1 MKKIKN
7 MKLMLLGLV
16 GLMGTTSAFAADRT
30 TTKDGVVYGVKSE
43 VYDETGR
50 SVNNIVYNL
59 KTVTWKAKEGTKEFT
74 TKEAEVLGVNTS
86 AANADVATLAIPAK
100 VTGDKG
106 EYNVLTINEAWE
118 NNTTLKLKDV
128 TALTTTLSID
138 VTNLDEA
145 MTEKAYDGFTML
157 QSLTITDSNAA
168 ADAKTTVF
176 AGGFTEGAKKTLTTV
191 TLTGSNINAIAKEAF
206 KDCIALT
213 GFDFGTKITGIGQSA
228 FEGCYG
234 FTTVTIPATVI
245 AIGDDAFKG
254 MYYKKDENTAAV
266 GLTTLVVNGAQNTYD
281 GTKLTGSVIPAAFS
295 GNQLLN
301 SVTIGSATATTI
313 NADAFKNCPALQV
326 IDLSAAT
333 ELATIA
339 EGAFPAECKLTTVK
353 LYGTKLKAIGI
364 DLTKSNRTLATLTL
378 PAGLETLTT
387 KQFKNFIAL
396 KELDLSVTK
405 VTSIPEGLLAYTE
418 AAETQELDKDGKP
431 VEGKYIAPV
440 LATVKL
446 NAATEAIARTAFLG
460 QVALTTV
467 ENLNQEKLASIGDRA
482 FLGTGLA
489 SLDLSSTAIKT
500 IEKLTFA
507 NMANLATVKLPA
519 NKITTIA
526 AAAFANDAK
535 INSINL
541 QDTKI
546 TVLNPIFHE
555 GVVIEKGVDPAREGY
570 TYNEVAIAL
579 TSLTLPETLKKIAD
593 GALQLTDITEIEIPA
608 SVTSIGEYAFQGCI
622 KLEKFTWNDAKQ
634 RYIAYNVFR
643 GDDKLKEV
651 KMVTLDATAIGIN
664 FTGSKPD
671 GEDKT
676 PDAIFKGNDKSV
688 LKFIV
693 NVEDYNALVA
703 AGWTEA
709 NLKYCT
715 LTTEGASE
723 FEFKA
728 AGKSG
733 EYYYA
738 TYYNKA
744 QATWF
749 PEDKFEVFAAVV
761 EGSNVVMKPFTAEG
775 GYYKVAKLTDFEG
788 DICVIRSKEQKAGYE
803 LKNASFN
810 DKSTAPAVNELEV
823 APKDFTPSRIKYQY
837 KFGSKNGVVA
847 FYRVTSGTIKEG
859 GVYIQA
865 SVAAARL
872 NIIFEGEGDAT
883 AIQAIA
889 TEAENSGAV
898 YNLNGVRVNKAQK
911 GVYIQNGKKFVK

>member
-7 MKLMLLGLV
+7 MKLMFLGLI
-16 GLMGTTSAFAADRT
+16 GLMSSTSAFADVRT
-30 TTKDGVVYGVKSE
+30 TTKDGVVYEEKS
-43 VYDETGR
+43 VVMDETGR

-118 NNTTLKLKDV
+118 NNTGSKLKDV
-128 TALTTTLSID
+128 TALTKTLSID

-145 MTEKAYDGFTML
+145 MTGKAYDGFTML

-168 ADAKTTVF
+168 ADAKTTSF
-176 AGGFTEGAKKTLTTV
+176 AGGFADAAKATLTTV
-191 TLTGSNINAIAKEAF
+191 NFASSNISELGDEAF
-206 KDCIALT
+206 KGCTALT
-213 GFDFGTKITGIGQSA
+213 GFDFTKITKIGKSA
-228 FEGCYG
+228 FEGDYG
-234 FTTVTIPATVI
+234 FTTLTIPATVI
-245 AIGDDAFKG
+245 AIGEDAFKG
-254 MYYKKDENTAAV
+254 MYYKKDEKTAAV
-266 GLTTLVVNGAQNTYD
+266 GLTTLVVNGAQNTYKAD
-281 GTKLTGSVIPAAFS
+281 KSLESSVIPAAFS

-301 SVTIGSATATTI
+301 SVTIGSTTATEIASGAFT
-313 NADAFKNCPALQV
+313 DAIHLEV
-326 IDLSAAT
+326 LDLSAAT
-333 ELATIA
+333 KLATIT
-339 EGAFPAECKLTTVK
+339 GAFAASDAFKTIKLKGTDLSSIVNASINISNSNRTLETFTFPAKLSEISATKFMYCIALKEIDLSETKVTVIPENLCKWAENSYTEEFKADGTSYDPKKYIKPALTTVK
-353 LYGTKLKAIGI
+353 L
-364 DLTKSNRTLATLTL
+364 N
-378 PAGLETLTT
+378 
-387 KQFKNFIAL
+387 
-396 KELDLSVTK
+396 
-405 VTSIPEGLLAYTE
+405 
-418 AAETQELDKDGKP
+418 AETS
-431 VEGKYIAPV
+431 
-440 LATVKL
+440 
-446 NAATEAIARTAFLG
+446 
-460 QVALTTV
+460 
-467 ENLNQEKLASIGDRA
+467 SIGENA
-482 FLGTGLA
+482 FAGC
-489 SLDLSSTAIKT
+489 
-500 IEKLTFA
+500 
-507 NMANLATVKLPA
+507 ANLATVEGLNNAKMTEIKAHAFDGTALTALDLSATKLTKVVGYAFSNMTKLASVKLPKTV
-519 NKITTIA
+519 NDIA

-541 QDTKI
+541 QDTEIK
-546 TVLNPIFHE
+546 TLNTIFHT
-555 GVVIEKGVDPAREGY
+555 GVVGDEDEDKDE
-570 TYNEVAIAL
+570 EVAIAL
-579 TSLTLPETLKKIAD
+579 TSVKLPETLKEIAK
-593 GALQLTDITEIEIPA
+593 GALQLLDITEIEIPA

-622 KLEKFTWNDAKQ
+622 KLEKFTWNDATQ
-634 RYIAYNVFR
+634 RNIAYNVFR

-651 KMVTLDATAIGIN
+651 KMVTNDDSYIGIF

-676 PDAIFKGNDKSV
+676 PDAIFKGNNKSV

-693 NVEDYNALVA
+693 NVEDYNRLVA
-703 AGWTEA
+703 DGWTEA

-775 GYYKVAKLTDFEG
+775 GYYKVAKLTASEG
-788 DICVIRSKEQKAGYE
+788 DICVIRSKEQKAAYE
-803 LKNASFN
+803 LKNADFN
-810 DKSTAPAVNELEV
+810 NVSTAPAVNELEV